1 MALPDTEINTLKRI
15 LINAII
21 AVMTFFM
28 SAKMAQRTV
37 FATVD
42 DVRKEIGPVNLLCF
56 KLS

>member
-1 MALPDTEINTLKRI
+1 LKRI